1 MAASRLE
8 LDNIPQEDP
17 VFQSI
22 VDRFE
27 EGLTRLEAIKYW
39 RSRTNS
45 GGGATMQSSQEDSS
59 PSRRK
64 LQQVVRRGWL
74 VAPWIL
80 RFFEGPSLLRFCAP
94 I

>member
-8 LDNIPQEDP
+8 LDTVPRKDP

-39 RSRTNS
+39 TSQMNS
-45 GGGATMQSSQEDSS
+45 GDGATMMETEEGSS
-59 PSRRK
+59 PSRRR
-64 LQQVVRRGWL
+64 LQQEVCGCRVS
-74 VAPWIL
+74 VA
-80 RFFEGPSLLRFCAP
+80 
-94 I
+94 